1 MSIQVLYLAKLIRH
15 NYCGHYETFFIVS
28 ADDFKDV
35 DELAEGQLRSDDF
48 EGRATEEF
56 SDLEIGDSD
65 DEILNKINPNDNEED
80 GLLQVKD
87 TISVFKVKIFDLF
100 TQTVFERKC

>member
-1 MSIQVLYLAKLIRH
+1 MIKTTRLVVSISK
-15 NYCGHYETFFIVS
+15 FF
-28 ADDFKDV
+28 FQL
-35 DELAEGQLRSDDF
+35 EYGQLRRDDF
-48 EGRATEEF
+48 EARATEEF